1 MQVANIQ
8 SFSFNGIKTPAN
20 FNPTATQEKM
30 IGTIKDILTK
40 DTSVFRK
47 GKNFHDYLESKG
59 EHFLLSGGDYK
70 DEIKIQLGKIRNKD
84 FFPEYN
90 LGSYPE
96 NRLDN
101 IVQQLKDNRKEMVS
115 FEAQKLITM
124 IILGVGII
132 GMALLEISGRK

>member
-1 MQVANIQ
+1 MQISSIDST
-8 SFSFNGIKTPAN
+8 SFQRVCTPAN
-20 FNPTATQEKM
+20 FSPTVTQERM
-30 IGTIKDILTK
+30 IATIKDKLTK
-40 DTSVFRK
+40 DTILFKK
-47 GKNFHDYLESKG
+47 GKNFHDYLESKNQ
-59 EHFLLSGGDYK
+59 HFLLSNGDYK
-70 DEIKIQLGKIRNKD
+70 DEIKVELGSIRDNVLRSQ
-84 FFPEYN
+84 YN

-115 FEAQKLITM
+115 FEAQKLIAM